1 MRTLCERGAVNAATA
16 LSSIMLLVPAF
27 GLVQITNG
35 AEEVTLEDRFRA
47 HVAAMNDGEIEKAL
61 SFFADDATFVG
72 VARGMDALRTVFQ
85 RDVAWNNV
93 ITVIDVRADGNTLT
107 VTVIARNDYFKALG
121 VAEGQHTAEID
132 FRDGLITQA
141 RLKIPDRM
149 EDRVRRARQSSDGW
163 LRETGR
169 KQLLEA
175 AEAAWDAR
183 RWKEFLE
190 IKAPLLQEWREQAI
204 PYYEKAVSRARKAL
218 DEDPESNQHRS
229 ELARA
234 YRSLGMA
241 RVAMGKPE
249 KGAES
254 FERELALWMAVPD
267 SKRTADQWSYLGQAC
282 YLVGKHEEARRAL
295 TKSIELQGETSPS
308 IEGPRWWYL
317 VMTLA
322 RLGETE
328 KAREYFFE
336 LVRITR
342 ASANGESKHPYL
354 LREAAELLRR
364 AQRKDDKA
372 STPASRE

>member
-1 MRTLCERGAVNAATA
+1 V
-16 LSSIMLLVPAF
+16 
-27 GLVQITNG
+27 
-35 AEEVTLEDRFRA
+35 
-47 HVAAMNDGEIEKAL
+47 NDGEIEKNL
-61 SFFADDATFVG
+61 SFFADDVNVVG
-72 VARGMDALRTVFQ
+72 FARGKDELRWFFQ
-85 RDVAWNNV
+85 RDAAWNTV
-93 ITVIDVRADGNTLT
+93 LTVIDARTDGNTVTATIIERSDYAKARGQGGVQLT
-107 VTVIARNDYFKALG
+107 VEY
-121 VAEGQHTAEID
+121 D
-132 FRDGLITQA
+132 FRDGLITEM
-141 RLKIPDRM
+141 RVKLPPDQILDQR
-149 EDRVRRARQSSDGW
+149 EDRGRRVAQSLDGW

-169 KQLLEA
+169 KQSVEA
-175 AEAAWDAR
+175 IKAAWDAR
-183 RWKEFLE
+183 RWTEVVK

-218 DEDPESNQHRS
+218 DEHPESHEHRS

-241 RVAMGKPE
+241 RLAMEKPGN
-249 KGAES
+249 GAES

-295 TKSIELQGETSPS
+295 TKSIELRGETSPS

-328 KAREYFFE
+328 KANEYFDE
-336 LVRITR
+336 LVRMSR
-342 ASANGESKHPYL
+342 ASADGRSKHRWLRLEAYQL
-354 LREAAELLRR
+354 LARAE
-364 AQRKDDKA
+364 RKDDKA